1 MSDVFASRRGRTVGL
16 VLLLLVVAGL
26 AVRFGPD
33 FVAFASDRAR
43 VQAWLVELGPF
54 GPLAFILMNAAQVVF
69 APIPGYVV
77 QGVAGYLF
85 GAWWGSIFGIIGMLL
100 GGWLAMMLARFYG
113 RPLVQR
119 VVGVER
125 LLRWEGVIHSDSIW
139 PWFLLL
145 LGPVGDVPYFLAGL
159 TRVAAWKILLIA
171 FILRSPSVMVAA
183 AVGAGL
189 ITVSLPTLVALGVA
203 FVILAVLVHRYRGT
217 LQRWLDAAIIR
228 RVGSPGA

>member
-1 MSDVFASRRGRTVGL
+1 MPDRRAGRWLRPLAL
-16 VLLLLVVAGL
+16 VLLLLVLAGL

-33 FVAFASDRAR
+33 FVTFVSDRAR
-43 VQAWLVELGPF
+43 VQAWLAALGPW

-69 APIPGYVV
+69 APVPGYVV

-85 GAWWGSIFGIIGMLL
+85 GVWWGSLFGIIGMLL
-100 GGWLAMMLARFYG
+100 GGWLAMMLARLYG

-119 VVGVER
+119 VVGPER

-171 FILRSPSVMVAA
+171 FVLRSPSVMVAA

-189 ITVSLPTLVALGVA
+189 ITVSLPTLVALAVA
-203 FVILAVLVHRYRGT
+203 FVVLAGLLHRYRAA
-217 LQRWLDAAIIR
+217 LQRWLDAAILR
-228 RVGSPGA
+228 RVGSPEA

>member
-1 MSDVFASRRGRTVGL
+1 MPETRMTRPWRAAALALF
-16 VLLLLVVAGL
+16 LLLIAGL
-26 AVRFGPD
+26 AVRWGPD

-43 VQAWLVELGPF
+43 VQAWLAALGPW

-85 GAWWGSIFGIIGMLL
+85 GVWWGSVFGAIGMLF
-100 GGWLAMMLARFYG
+100 GGWLAMMLARLYG

-119 VVGVER
+119 VAGAER
-125 LLRWEGVIHSDSIW
+125 LLRWEKVIHSDSIW

-145 LGPVGDVPYFLAGL
+145 LGPVGDIPYFLAGL
-159 TRVAAWKILLIA
+159 TRIAAWKILLIA
-171 FILRSPSVMVAA
+171 FILRSPSVIVAA

-189 ITVSLPTLVALGVA
+189 ITVSLPTLAALGGT
-203 FVILAVLVHRYRGT
+203 FVVLAVLLHHYRDT
-217 LQRWLDAAIIR
+217 LQRWVDAVIIR
-228 RVGSPGA
+228 HVGSPEA

>member
-1 MSDVFASRRGRTVGL
+1 MSDGSTTRVWRTAALVF
-16 VLLLLVVAGL
+16 VLLVGAGL

-33 FVAFASDRAR
+33 FVAFVSDRAQ
-43 VQAWLVELGPF
+43 VQAWLAALGPL

-85 GAWWGSIFGIIGMLL
+85 GAWWGSLFGIIGMLL
-100 GGWLAMMLARFYG
+100 GGWLAMMLARLYG

-159 TRVAAWKILLIA
+159 TRVAPWKILLIA

-189 ITVSLPTLVALGVA
+189 ITVSLPMLVALGVT
-203 FVILAVLVHRYRGT
+203 FVVLAVLLHRYRET

-228 RVGSPGA
+228 RAGSPGA